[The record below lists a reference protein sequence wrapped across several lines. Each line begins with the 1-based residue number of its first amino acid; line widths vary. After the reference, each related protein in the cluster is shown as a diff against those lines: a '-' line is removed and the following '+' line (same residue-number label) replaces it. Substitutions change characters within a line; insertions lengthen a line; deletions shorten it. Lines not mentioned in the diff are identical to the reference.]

1 MLFVQ
6 MLLDY
11 GAEVNATFW
20 TLEMTALMTSLSH
33 SHARIVR
40 MLLRHGASAQAVDK
54 ALRYASEGIML
65 IDRVVV
71 LCPTRHKKIGHYRDV
86 SPSRSRGLV

>member
-6 MLLDY
+6 MLLDC

-20 TLEMTALMTSLSH
+20 TLEMTALMTSSSH
-33 SHARIVR
+33 GHARIVR
-40 MLLRHGASAQAVDK
+40 MLLCHGASAQAVDREGSN
-54 ALRYASEGIML
+54 ALGYAFEGIML

-71 LCPTRHKKIGHYRDV
+71 LCPTRHKK
-86 SPSRSRGLV
+86 